1 MYWTMSSIVVSCP
14 SCNAPCAL
22 QARNEG
28 GVAQALRLA
37 PHAVP
42 DAEYAPQAVLC
53 SMGET
58 EVQMQVTQQTRLTP
72 DLRGCLAWLDEAVRL
87 MGASSAIVFGLQAD
101 ALRQLGGRPQ
111 ASIHRD
117 ADGPY
122 VREAVHLQVGKVSA
136 SGARRRA
143 ATDAERAAMEAAQP
157 EPPSC
162 LLLSELVSP

>member
-1 MYWTMSSIVVSCP
+1 MFWTTSSIVVSCP
-14 SCNAPCAL
+14 SCGGPCAL

-42 DAEYAPQAVLC
+42 DADFAPQAVLC

-58 EVQMQVTQQTRLTP
+58 EVQMQVATRVEAP
-72 DLRGCLAWLDEAVRL
+72 DLRGRLTWLDEAVRL
-87 MGASSAIVFGLQAD
+87 IGASSAIVFGLQAD